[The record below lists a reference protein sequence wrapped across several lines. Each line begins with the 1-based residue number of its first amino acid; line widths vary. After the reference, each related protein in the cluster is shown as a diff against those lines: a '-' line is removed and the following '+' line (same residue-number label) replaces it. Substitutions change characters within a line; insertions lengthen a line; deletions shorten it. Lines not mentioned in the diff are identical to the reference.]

1 MTDNT
6 EDTDS
11 APMTDSFALT
21 DNSNPA
27 WTRYDVNW
35 DVSDADLSSVT
46 SELVDG
52 SSFVLD
58 SNSSSVSDAS
68 ASGTYEVK

>member
-27 WTRYDVNW
+27 WTRYDV
-35 DVSDADLSSVT
+35 D
-46 SELVDG
+46 
-52 SSFVLD
+52 
-58 SNSSSVSDAS
+58 
-68 ASGTYEVK
+68 